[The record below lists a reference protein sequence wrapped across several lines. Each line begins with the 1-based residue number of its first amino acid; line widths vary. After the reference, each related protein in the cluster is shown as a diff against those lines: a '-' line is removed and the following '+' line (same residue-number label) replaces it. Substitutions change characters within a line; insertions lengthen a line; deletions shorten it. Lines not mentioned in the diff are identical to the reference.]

1 MDLRGSVLVLREQL
15 RRHQKPPPSKSK
27 ESVARVPHRDIGDGA
42 DPRVVVIAQCQEP
55 TGERFA
61 VEEAAVTR
69 PHASEVVQG
78 GPRFRSPVPG
88 SLFFHALQALVVVG
102 ELLHVRERDL
112 PGQDRV
118 VPGHIG
124 LRIVGAML
132 VLDVHAVAELLE
144 VEAAP
149 IDPDLVA
156 YPPGFL
162 ARRSSRL
169 GHLAASR
176 ARLRKHPSASLV
188 VGSHPT
194 IVTLRA
200 TASGSRASR
209 DERPT
214 AVVALVVGFLDLR
227 FGLLVRGR

>member
-1 MDLRGSVLVLREQL
+1 MCASAIFPVRIGS
-15 RRHQKPPPSKSK
+15 S
-27 ESVARVPHRDIGDGA
+27 A
-42 DPRVVVIAQCQEP
+42 
-55 TGERFA
+55 
-61 VEEAAVTR
+61 
-69 PHASEVVQG
+69 
-78 GPRFRSPVPG
+78 
-88 SLFFHALQALVVVG
+88 
-102 ELLHVRERDL
+102 
-112 PGQDRV
+112 
-118 VPGHIG
+118 GHIG

-176 ARLRKHPSASLV
+176 AGLRKHPSASLV

-194 IVTLRA
+194 IVTPERQRPA
-200 TASGSRASR
+200 QGRREASA
-209 DERPT
+209 
-214 AVVALVVGFLDLR
+214 
-227 FGLLVRGR
+227 